1 MEEENNENPSMAGW
15 KRALLKLYK
24 GMKEFLSLTENH
36 PEHINMAENNVE
48 DEINT
53 EAENTEVESNN
64 AINYNFNQQN
74 DNDDIAFVVQVQ
86 NDDPLVIDLAN
97 LSSMQI
103 RQRRPIRSMSQGS
116 RFDRSRSPISTQIL
130 QCPICLETYNQPT
143 STNCGHI
150 FCTSCI
156 TRCISK
162 TKKCPICKKDQTRE
176 NLRRIYL

>member
-15 KRALLKLYK
+15 N
-24 GMKEFLSLTENH
+24 LSSMQIRQRRPIRSMSRGVRLENH

-53 EAENTEVESNN
+53 EAEDTEVESNN

-74 DNDDIAFVVQVQ
+74 DNQVVIQVQ
-86 NDDPLVIDLAN
+86 NDDPVVIDLTN
-97 LSSMQI
+97 FLSMPI
-103 RQRRPIRSMSQGS
+103 RPRPPIRSMSRRS
-116 RFDRSRSPISTQIL
+116 RLDRSRSPISTQIL

-156 TRCISK
+156 TRCISR
-162 TKKCPICKKDQTRE
+162 TKKMP
-176 NLRRIYL
+176 NL